1 MSRIGDKVYSKPE
14 IEGLLQALDRQ
25 TKRAAKKA
33 EGAIARITKS
43 AFEPYYEYRESLIE
57 IEGVS
62 ILIENRMTHA
72 DPQAHA
78 QLAEYHTSLVTGLL
92 KMKIDVILR
101 VFPALEIAATL
112 PMGAQKVFLATLWEL
127 KETVARIDRQSMSH
141 LLDDDARKRLLVA
154 ETILGDVAQRAPALL
169 ELAEQQAKAV

>member
-1 MSRIGDKVYSKPE
+1 MSRIGEKVYTKPE
-14 IEGLLQALDRQ
+14 IEGLLQAMDRQ

-33 EGAIARITKS
+33 ESAIARITKS
-43 AFEPYYEYRESLIE
+43 SFEPYYEYRESLTE
-57 IEGVS
+57 IEGVLV
-62 ILIENRMTHA
+62 LIENRMAHA
-72 DPQAHA
+72 DPRAHT
-78 QLAEYHTSLVTGLL
+78 QLAEYHTSLVAGLL

-127 KETVARIDRQSMSH
+127 KETVARIDRLEMGH
-141 LLDDDARKRLLVA
+141 LLDEEARKRLLVA

-169 ELAEQQAKAV
+169 ELAEKHAKQV